1 MPYKPSRPCHYQG
14 CPNLTDHP
22 RGYCPLHLSGKY
34 REEDSK
40 RPPSHE
46 RGYDRHW
53 RRARVRY
60 LREHPL
66 CVICLADER
75 ITAATVVDHIIPP
88 KGDYELFWGGDN
100 WQSLCKVHHDQK
112 TAKQDGAFDNKGGGY

>member
-1 MPYKPSRPCHYQG
+1 MPYKPSRPCRYQG

-22 RGYCPLHLSGKY
+22 RGYCSLHLSGKY

-53 RRARVRY
+53 RKERWAY
-60 LREHPL
+60 LTENPL
-66 CVICLADER
+66 CVECLKEER
-75 ITAATVVDHIIPP
+75 VTPATIVDHIIPP
-88 KGDYELFWGGDN
+88 KGNQELFWDRSN
-100 WQSLCKVHHDQK
+100 WQSLCKPHHDRK
-112 TAKQDGAFDNKGGGY
+112 TATEDGAFKSKQE